1 MRVPDEDIGFSFK
14 PNGEEGAMSTKW
26 IAGFVA
32 LLTPLY
38 MFIVEG
44 ERSITSLA
52 IFAVV
57 GVLFSLMYYGIR
69 YLVGGVDALTIFQD
83 RVELHKK
90 DKVQSI
96 RWEDLAS
103 ADFVSVNSIPWL
115 TLIANN
121 TTHRICLEAF
131 TPEERKQIF
140 ELITGEAPDKTKVMS
155 SWTIGN
161 RIPFSYKTTKPKA

>member
-1 MRVPDEDIGFSFK
+1 MKESNEEVGFTFK

-26 IAGFVA
+26 IAGFAA
-32 LLTPLY
+32 LLAPIY
-38 MFIVEG
+38 MYIVEE
-44 ERSITSLA
+44 ERSSTSLA
-52 IFAVV
+52 IFAAL
-57 GVLFSLMYYGIR
+57 GVLFSFIFYGIR
-69 YLVGGVDALTIFQD
+69 YLVGGVDALTIFED

-131 TPEERKQIF
+131 SSEEREHIF